1 MQFMILIYTNEK
13 NEMKMT
19 PKEQEAI
26 MGAYMKYTQDMA
38 DAGVMKHGEALQP
51 SMTAKTV
58 RTVDGKKQ
66 TVAGGAVKNK
76 ETLGG
81 YYMIDVK
88 NMAEAV
94 KWAGQCPAAKNGSV
108 EVRPV
113 MVFG

>member
-13 NEMKMT
+13 DEMKMS
-19 PKEQEAI
+19 PRDQEAI
-26 MGAYMKYTQDMA
+26 MGAYMKYTKDMQ

-58 RTVDGKKQ
+58 RKVDGRKT
-66 TVAGGAVKNK
+66 TVAGGAVKNR

-81 YYMIDVK
+81 YYMIECK

-94 KWAGQCPAAKNGSV
+94 KWAGRCPAANNGSV

>member
-1 MQFMILIYTNEK
+1 MQFMILIYSNEK

-26 MGAYMKYTQDMA
+26 MGAYMAYTKDMR

-58 RTVDGKKQ
+58 TRRSGKTEK
-66 TVAGGAVKNK
+66 TSGPAVRNR

-81 YYMIDVK
+81 YYMIDCR
-88 NMAEAV
+88 NMAEAL
-94 KWAGQCPAAKNGSV
+94 KWAAKCPAAAYGSV

-113 MVFG
+113 MVFD

>member
-19 PKEQEAI
+19 PKDQEAM
-26 MGAYMKYTQDMA
+26 MGAYMKYTKDMA

-58 RTVDGKKQ
+58 RSIDGKKQ
-66 TVAGGAVKNK
+66 TLAGGAVKNK

-94 KWAGQCPAAKNGSV
+94 KWAGRCPAAKNGSV

>member
-1 MQFMILIYTNEK
+1 MQFMILIYSNEK

-26 MGAYMKYTQDMA
+26 MSAYMKYTKDMQ
-38 DAGVMKHGEALQP
+38 DAGVMRHGEALQP

-58 RTVDGKKQ
+58 RKIDGRKETVDG
-66 TVAGGAVKNK
+66 AAVKNR

-81 YYMIDVK
+81 YYMVECK

-94 KWAGQCPAAKNGSV
+94 KGAGRGPAGAGGSV
-108 EVRPV
+108 EVGPV
-113 MVFG
+113 LVFG

>member
-1 MQFMILIYTNEK
+1 MQFMILIYSNEK

-26 MGAYMKYTQDMA
+26 MGAYMKYTKDMQ
-38 DAGVMKHGEALQP
+38 DAGVMRHGEALQP

-58 RTVDGKKQ
+58 RKIDGRKETVDG
-66 TVAGGAVKNK
+66 AAVKNR

-81 YYMIDVK
+81 YYMVECK

-94 KWAGQCPAAKNGSV
+94 KWAGRCPAVDGGSV